1 MPTRKPKSDAH
12 GVARLA
18 EMLAKTPVRGRGR
31 HSALTRWLQA
41 HHDEFAAMLL
51 DKQPSWE
58 AVAAGLAA
66 MGVRD
71 GAHKPPTAERV
82 RKAWWEVRQH
92 AAARQSGRTETPGA
106 VQPVPDATPSPM
118 PGHGMPPADGEA
130 MQPSRPRPRLD
141 IRPATP
147 LGSASPA
154 VPIGPILQPAAVAP
168 EVGDAGAVRGSA
180 VGDDEVAAQ
189 MQRLLGQMQAGKIPL
204 PKIVP

>member
-1 MPTRKPKSDAH
+1 
-12 GVARLA
+12 
-18 EMLAKTPVRGRGR
+18 MLAKTPVRGRGR
-31 HSALTRWLQA
+31 QSALTRWLQA

-66 MGVRD
+66 MGVCD

-82 RKAWWEVRQH
+82 RKAWWEVRQN
-92 AAARQSGRTETPGA
+92 ARARQSGRTKTP
-106 VQPVPDATPSPM
+106 VVLQPVPDARLSLM
-118 PGHGMPPADGEA
+118 PGHGMPPAGGEA
-130 MQPSRPRPRLD
+130 MPPSRPRPRLD

-154 VPIGPILQPAAVAP
+154 VPIGPALQPAALVT

>member
-1 MPTRKPKSDAH
+1 
-12 GVARLA
+12 
-18 EMLAKTPVRGRGR
+18 MLTKTPVRGRGR
-31 HSALTRWLQA
+31 QSALTRWLQA

-92 AAARQSGRTETPGA
+92 AAARQSGRTETPVVMQA
-106 VQPVPDATPSPM
+106 VPEARPSLI
-118 PGHGMPPADGEA
+118 PGPGMSPASGEA

-154 VPIGPILQPAAVAP
+154 VPMDPVLQPAALAP
-168 EVGDAGAVRGSA
+168 EAGDAGAVRSSA

>member
-1 MPTRKPKSDAH
+1 MPTRKPRSNAR

-18 EMLAKTPVRGRGR
+18 EMLTKTPVRGRGR
-31 HSALTRWLQA
+31 QSPLTRWLQA

-71 GAHKPPTAERV
+71 GAHKPPTGERV
-82 RKAWWEVRQH
+82 RKAWWEVRQQ
-92 AAARQSGRTETPGA
+92 AATRQSGRTEPPMV
-106 VQPVPDATPSPM
+106 VQPVPDARPSLM
-118 PGHGMPPADGEA
+118 PAHGMPPAGGMA

-147 LGSASPA
+147 LGSAGPA
-154 VPIGPILQPAAVAP
+154 VPIGPVLPPPALAP
-168 EVGDAGAVRGSA
+168 EAADAGAVRGSA

-189 MQRLLGQMQAGKIPL
+189 MQRLLGQMQAGKTPL

>member
-1 MPTRKPKSDAH
+1 MPTRKPKSDAR
-12 GVARLA
+12 GVARLT

-66 MGVRD
+66 MGVCD
-71 GAHKPPTAERV
+71 GAHKPPTGERV

-92 AAARQSGRTETPGA
+92 TAARQSGRTEMPVV
-106 VQPVPDATPSPM
+106 VQPVPDARPSLM
-118 PGHGMPPADGEA
+118 PEHGMPPAGGEA
-130 MQPSRPRPRLD
+130 IQPSRPRPRLD

-147 LGSASPA
+147 LGSASSA
-154 VPIGPILQPAAVAP
+154 VPIGPVLQPAALAP
-168 EVGDAGAVRGSA
+168 EVADAGAVRGSA